1 MAVTGH
7 VVENTE
13 RVYMVL
19 SREQGPPQ
27 IWRWGVRAP
36 LSHS

>member
-1 MAVTGH
+1 MTVTEP

-19 SREQGPPQ
+19 SREQGPPSDLEV
-27 IWRWGVRAP
+27 GSEGP
-36 LSHS
+36 P